1 MYKSPDI
8 FNSRVVYND
17 TAKAV
22 IADIRKVLKGTG
34 CSLRVRG
41 RNANRYQFAD
51 NYGGTSGYS
60 HKQLRQDL
68 PIQYATHVALYLRR
82 RWYDQT
88 GNPIPEKFSY
98 DYLKGAIYAVVKL
111 RALRGCKLETV

>member
-8 FNSRVVYND
+8 LNSRVVYND

-22 IADIRKVLKGTG
+22 ISDIRKVLKGTG
-34 CSLRVRG
+34 YSLRVRG

-68 PIQYATHVALYLRR
+68 PIQYATHVALYLRH
-82 RWYDQT
+82 
-88 GNPIPEKFSY
+88 GSVNPTPSH
-98 DYLKGAIYAVVKL
+98 DYVKGMIDAVVKL
-111 RALRGCKLETV
+111 RDLRVMPLETA